1 MDIRSFFK
9 PPATSARATVDANE
23 DESDSDIEMVEKI
36 TYSSSSVPRNSR
48 PSQPFVPSFVRESH
62 KIAQAP
68 PGTSTESELWTQK
81 YAPKKTTDLVGNPQA
96 IQNIVEWLRTWEAVH
111 ITKTMKVSSDRS
123 NQGGRGLFISGPPG
137 IGKSSSVSV
146 IAHSL
151 GFEITELN
159 ASDARSALAIRDL
172 LNKATQN
179 SILNFSGKTEQK
191 KRVII
196 MDEVDGMSANDRGGV
211 SELLKFIAS
220 TRVPIVCI
228 CNEVKPALKTL
239 KSKCFEVKFIRP
251 QALSIEKRLRYIA
264 DCENLTIDSE
274 AIEIMVKSS
283 GNDVR
288 HIINDLQMWSRTQNH
303 TSTDGISGAISS
315 MNKDQ
320 SLRYSFFDAAQ
331 GIFDPKKTFAQKEEL
346 FFVDYSI
353 MPLVVAEKAATAS
366 WSSRRSEEDNWD
378 HLSRVADSV
387 CDLDNV
393 AARMFKE
400 MDFSFLPLEA
410 AMSVRAVELSGGT
423 IGFPG
428 FPEWMGRN
436 SAALKRMRM
445 LKEIAI
451 RLRAPCNT
459 TRLDYLEHLRESI
472 IAPLRNENGSL
483 HVSKAVDIAIQY
495 SLTRDDIFDSMRE
508 LQFCSDESKWSS
520 TMLRQFPDAF
530 ARIPSAVKS
539 AFTRE
544 FKKRVEDEGLDD
556 LVMSMASDKVD
567 ASYLVPQA
575 EESEDDEEEGAAEG
589 QTLNEKGKKTA
600 PPLIGPNP
608 TSASATKSTRG
619 RKRKA

>member
-9 PPATSARATVDANE
+9 PPKNNLPPTKARDV
-23 DESDSDIEMVEKI
+23 DESDENVVDLS
-36 TYSSSSVPRNSR
+36 TGSSSAVPR
-48 PSQPFVPSFVRESH
+48 PAQPFVPSFVREH
-62 KIAQAP
+62 HEIARAP
-68 PGTSTESELWTQK
+68 AGTSTENELWTQK
-81 YAPKKTTDLVGNPQA
+81 YAPKKTSDLVGNPQA
-96 IQNIVEWLRTWEAVH
+96 IQNVSEWLRTWEAVH
-111 ITKTMKVSSDRS
+111 ITKTMSVSSDRT

-179 SILNFSGKTEQK
+179 SILNFAGKAEQK

-196 MDEVDGMSANDRGGV
+196 MDEVDGMSSSDRGGV
-211 SELLKFIAS
+211 SELIKFIAS
-220 TRVPIVCI
+220 SRVPIVCI

-251 QALSIEKRLRYIA
+251 QAGSIEKRLRYIA
-264 DCENLTIDSE
+264 DCENLEIDSQ

-288 HIINDLQMWSRTQNH
+288 HIINDLQMWSRTQKQA
-303 TSTDGISGAISS
+303 TTQDISGAIDS

-331 GIFDPKKTFAQKEEL
+331 GIFDPNKTFAQKEEL

-366 WSSRRSEEDNWD
+366 WRSRRSEEDNWD
-378 HLSRVADSV
+378 HLARVADSV
-387 CDLDNV
+387 CDLDIV
-393 AARMFKE
+393 AARMFRE

-451 RLRAPCNT
+451 RLRAPTNT
-459 TRLDYLEHLRESI
+459 TRLDYLEPLRESI
-472 IAPLRNENGSL
+472 IAPLRKDNGAL
-483 HVSKAVDIAIQY
+483 YVNTAVDIAIQY
-495 SLTRDDIFDSMRE
+495 SLTRDDIFDSMVE
-508 LQFCSDESKWSS
+508 LQFCSDESKWGQ
-520 TMLRQFPDAF
+520 TMLRQFPNAF
-530 ARIPSAVKS
+530 AHIPSAVKS
-539 AFTRE
+539 AFTRLY
-544 FKKRVEDEGLDD
+544 KKRVEDEGLDD
-556 LVMSMASDKVD
+556 LVVSMASDKVGAD
-567 ASYLVPQA
+567 YLVLQP
-575 EESEDDEEEGAAEG
+575 EEDDEDGTEEANDTPPDEKDNKNAA
-589 QTLNEKGKKTA
+589 
-600 PPLIGPNP
+600 PLIGPG
-608 TSASATKSTRG
+608 TATAAAAKPTRG